1 MHHVGMELGRI
12 SPCTSDDL
20 IERYR
25 RSGLAGDFEQIVR
38 RFAALVLCECRRVT
52 GNIYDAEDAS
62 QLVFL
67 ALAMEIKS
75 GTQILQPGAWL
86 KRVSR
91 RQALKI
97 VRSRSRRKRRE
108 DAVRREELQT
118 IDTDSPLDQNVIA
131 GIIRDAIDQLPERYR
146 MAVILHYFGGM
157 TLELIAVELKISRQA
172 VGTRLHRGR
181 KMLGERLAGLG
192 VRLDNGAL
200 ATALGV
206 IVPAA
211 VVSAMVR
218 SAQRV
223 ASPASAGVPLTMT
236 GTMTGMLQA
245 IASVAVHRPLRFAA
259 VAAAAMALGGSGM
272 AVVEQAGALPQLN
285 PLSVLRWLHRFA
297 EEHRPRFT
305 VPSLPRI
312 SSAPTTAAP
321 VVVEDRQPK
330 IAPFVRNETSLRAG
344 IVDAPQVVVHEVRNE
359 LFPAV
364 NAIDSQPRFI
374 VAANPS
380 PQPGPVMTHANLSS
394 LQFALHPEAV
404 PQGVSS
410 RSKPVTIA
418 GAPRVAPHETAPV
431 QIAVANLPDGDAA
444 NPRGMIASL
453 APTDPAGPSGS
464 LDQFASTDYAGDID
478 YASGG
483 SPRGIIFT
491 SPTNL
496 SDDSGGGGAVPTV
509 PEPAEGLLLAATFAL
524 LSGCRR
530 RR

>member
-1 MHHVGMELGRI
+1 MHPVGTELCRF
-12 SPCTSDDL
+12 SPCKSDDL

-25 RSGLAGDFEQIVR
+25 LSGLAEDFEQIVR

-52 GNIYDAEDAS
+52 GNVYDAEDAS

-108 DAVRREELQT
+108 DAVRREELHT

-181 KMLGERLAGLG
+181 KMLGERLAGSG

-218 SAQRV
+218 SAQRL
-223 ASPASAGVPLTMT
+223 ASPASAGVPVTMT
-236 GTMTGMLQA
+236 GTMTGMLHA

-259 VAAAAMALGGSGM
+259 
-272 AVVEQAGALPQLN
+272 
-285 PLSVLRWLHRFA
+285 
-297 EEHRPRFT
+297 
-305 VPSLPRI
+305 
-312 SSAPTTAAP
+312 
-321 VVVEDRQPK
+321 
-330 IAPFVRNETSLRAG
+330 
-344 IVDAPQVVVHEVRNE
+344 
-359 LFPAV
+359 
-364 NAIDSQPRFI
+364 
-374 VAANPS
+374 
-380 PQPGPVMTHANLSS
+380 
-394 LQFALHPEAV
+394 
-404 PQGVSS
+404 
-410 RSKPVTIA
+410 
-418 GAPRVAPHETAPV
+418 
-431 QIAVANLPDGDAA
+431 
-444 NPRGMIASL
+444 
-453 APTDPAGPSGS
+453 
-464 LDQFASTDYAGDID
+464 
-478 YASGG
+478 
-483 SPRGIIFT
+483 
-491 SPTNL
+491 
-496 SDDSGGGGAVPTV
+496 
-509 PEPAEGLLLAATFAL
+509 
-524 LSGCRR
+524 
-530 RR
+530 

>member
-1 MHHVGMELGRI
+1 MAE
-12 SPCTSDDL
+12 
-20 IERYR
+20 
-25 RSGLAGDFEQIVR
+25 DFEQIVR

-52 GNIYDAEDAS
+52 GNVYDAEDAS

-75 GTQILQPGAWL
+75 GTRILQPGAWL

-218 SAQRV
+218 SAQRL
-223 ASPASAGVPLTMT
+223 ASPASASVPMR
-236 GTMTGMLQA
+236 MTGMLQA

-272 AVVEQAGALPQLN
+272 AVVEDAGAIQQLN
-285 PLSVLRWLHRFA
+285 PLSALRWLHRFA
-297 EEHRPRFT
+297 QEHRPQFKT
-305 VPSLPRI
+305 PSLPRI
-312 SSAPTTAAP
+312 SSASKSPTQT
-321 VVVEDRQPK
+321 VTEDSKLEIPTFARIEAHLPAVT
-330 IAPFVRNETSLRAG
+330 I
-344 IVDAPQVVVHEVRNE
+344 DAPQVAVHNVRNQ
-359 LFPAV
+359 PQPPV
-364 NAIDSQPRFI
+364 NVIDSQPQL
-374 VAANPS
+374 VTAAHPA
-380 PQPGPVMTHANLSS
+380 PQPGPVMTHASINN
-394 LQFALHPEAV
+394 LQFALHPAPM
-404 PQGVSS
+404 PQGVSI
-410 RSKPVTIA
+410 RSKAVTIA
-418 GAPRVAPHETAPV
+418 GASSVAPLDTPV
-431 QIAVANLPDGDAA
+431 QIADATQPDRNFADPKG
-444 NPRGMIASL
+444 L
-453 APTDPAGPSGS
+453 APSIPTGFAGLSGS
-464 LDQFASTDYAGDID
+464 NDSAGGMDD
-478 YASGG
+478 SSGG
-483 SPRGIIFT
+483 RPGGNIFI

-496 SDDSGGGGAVPTV
+496 SGAAGGGSVTPIV
-509 PEPAEGLLLAATFAL
+509 PEPAAGLLLAATFAL
-524 LSGCRR
+524 LSRR
-530 RR
+530 RRRR